1 MSRRSRRR
9 SWTPRRVRTAAPG
22 SRNTIR
28 RDHLHFNAACA
39 GDVQQQEPFVLAAGN
54 LLVANGIGILVQEA
68 GVLTNNQAAG
78 NKIGIDVAG
87 IGSTLIGNIA
97 DGNSQ
102 IGIRVACPSNLTNNT
117 AIGNPSNLVRTG
129 TGCRDGGNLF
139 GP

>member
-9 SWTPRRVRTAAPG
+9 SSIPRRARTAAPG

-68 GVLTNNQAAG
+68 GILTNNQAAG
-78 NKIGIDVAG
+78 NKIGI
-87 IGSTLIGNIA
+87 
-97 DGNSQ
+97 
-102 IGIRVACPSNLTNNT
+102 RVACPSNLSNNT
-117 AIGNPSNLVRTG
+117 AIGNPSNIVRTG